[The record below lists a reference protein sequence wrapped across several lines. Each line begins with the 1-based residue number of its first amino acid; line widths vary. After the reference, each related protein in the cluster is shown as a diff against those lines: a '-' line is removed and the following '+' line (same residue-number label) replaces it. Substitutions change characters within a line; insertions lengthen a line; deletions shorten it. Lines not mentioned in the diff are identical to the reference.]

1 MRNMR
6 IAIALGLGLAAS
18 AAAAAPQATIEAE
31 NAEYLLKNY
40 PPRARAAGEQGR
52 VGFRIDVDRQARVL
66 NCTIV
71 ESSGY
76 PMLDRETCEVIS
88 EHARF
93 KPTLDRDGRPVEAT
107 HVGYMNWKLPT
118 SASAGAAPAGTKLA
132 SAQGDDL
139 DKVVCKKFVK
149 TGSLVQSTRTCKTR
163 REWAKQQIRA
173 QEDWGAA
180 QGQGWSFGP

>member
-1 MRNMR
+1 MQTFR
-6 IAIALGLGLAAS
+6 IMLLLGLGLS
-18 AAAAAPQATIEAE
+18 AAGAVAAPKATIEAD
-31 NAEYLLKNY
+31 NADYLIKNY
-40 PPRARAAGEQGR
+40 PPRALAAREQGR
-52 VGFRIDVDRQARVL
+52 VGFRIDVDQKARVL
-66 NCTIV
+66 SCSIV

-76 PMLDRETCEVIS
+76 PTLDRETCDVIT

-107 HVGYMNWKLPT
+107 HIGYMNWKLPDGVE
-118 SASAGAAPAGTKLA
+118 AAAPAGTKLA
-132 SAQGDDL
+132 SAEADDL
-139 DKVVCKKFVK
+139 DKVVCKKYVK

-163 REWAKQQIRA
+163 RDWAKQATKA